1 MTGRVS
7 AAEEVARGPEAGAAP
22 EDRPADTP
30 PRYSVYGGRFS
41 GWAFVAV
48 ALALL
53 GIFVVAP
60 FVMSLGLSFTNER
73 LVSRPVP
80 SQWVGLRNYQ
90 RLFTDPEFWQALRN
104 TATFAL
110 IVVPVQSALS
120 LGLAMLIDSSL
131 PGRNA
136 FRTIYFLPVILTM
149 TIICVIWGALYIYP
163 GGALNAV
170 IGWASGGALGPY
182 DWLGDRRFAMGS
194 IILLSIWASAGFQ
207 MVIYLAGL
215 QNIPGELYEAARM
228 DEATP
233 WQRFWWITMPMLRP
247 THVFVVI
254 ATTIFAFKL
263 FTQVQIL
270 TQGGP
275 RGATNTLVR
284 YIYESGFSELR
295 VGFASAATV
304 VFMAI
309 VLSISLLQRA
319 LVGRDE

>member
-1 MTGRVS
+1 MTARVS
-7 AAEEVARGPEAGAAP
+7 AAEEVARDPEA
-22 EDRPADTP
+22 P
-30 PRYSVYGGRFS
+30 PRYSVYGGWWV
-41 GWAFVAV
+41 GWGFVAV

-53 GIFVVAP
+53 AIFIAAP

-90 RLFTDPEFWQALRN
+90 RLFTDPDFWNALGN
-104 TATFAL
+104 TALFAA

-131 PGRNA
+131 PGRNV

-149 TIICVIWGALYIYP
+149 TIICVVWGALYIYP
-163 GGALNAV
+163 GGALNALLV
-170 IGWASGGALGPY
+170 WISGGAVEPV
-182 DWLGDRRFAMGS
+182 DWLGDERTAMGA

-228 DEATP
+228 DEATA
-233 WQRFWWITMPMLRP
+233 WQRFWWITMPMLKP

-254 ATTIFAFKL
+254 ATTIFCFKL

-275 RGATNTLVR
+275 RGSTDTLVR
-284 YIYESGFSELR
+284 YIYVNGFSELR

-304 VFMAI
+304 VFMLI
-309 VLSISLLQRA
+309 VLSISLVQRA
-319 LVGRDE
+319 LIGRDE